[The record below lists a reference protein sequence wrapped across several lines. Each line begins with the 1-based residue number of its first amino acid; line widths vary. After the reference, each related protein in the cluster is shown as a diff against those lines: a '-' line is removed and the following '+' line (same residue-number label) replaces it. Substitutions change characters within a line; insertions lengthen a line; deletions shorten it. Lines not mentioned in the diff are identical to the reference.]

1 MKVSEITNELE
12 KLAPLGY
19 AENFDN
25 VGLLVGDL
33 NAEVSKILVTLDTT
47 EEVVQEAIEKG
58 ANLIVSFHPIIFSG
72 MKKLT
77 GKSYVERI
85 VQFAIKNDIH
95 IYATHTALD
104 NAEFGVNFQIAQQLN
119 LKNTRILIPQKDT
132 LRQLVTYVPNQS
144 AERLRNALFEAGA
157 GNIGNYD
164 QCSFNLKGT
173 GTFRAGTDANP
184 YIGETGKT
192 HFEEE
197 TRISVV
203 FNKHLQNPILKALQE
218 NHPYEEVAY
227 EIISLENLNQT
238 IGIGMLGDLENEV
251 SEEEFLAYLKERM
264 KTKMIRHSKFLNKNI
279 KKVAVLG
286 GSGSFAIQAA
296 KSAGADVF
304 VTSDLKYH
312 QFFEAEDAI
321 LLADIGHYESEQ
333 FTKNLLTAYL
343 SEKFPNFAVLNSE
356 INTNPVYYN

>member
-85 VQFAIKNDIH
+85 VQLAIKNDIH

-264 KTKMIRHSKFLNKNI
+264 KTKMIRHSKFLNKKI

-304 VTSDLKYH
+304 ITSDLKYH